1 MQRQKDKVLQ
11 QKSIIKERQEETK
24 AVINS
29 LPHPYMK
36 EIDCCDHLISYLN
49 SMKVKMGLTVDNELA
64 ARQAQAA
71 IQQEAVQEKLN
82 EKLAA
87 GKVEVSISKQ
97 EREAASVIQIGGQK
111 KNKGKKRKQ
120 AVEYE
125 EFQIDFVIIKK
136 FATLSIAAPVNAD
149 DLDKSLAQVEEKK
162 KWYEANGGIKLQE
175 QIEELKRAAAEEE
188 KFFEEETSA
197 LVEEPPTR
205 GRGRGGRGAGYRG
218 GRGGTSRGRGRGGA
232 LANYQ
237 VRNEFDGDDEDEF
250 VYSAPANK
258 PKKNKQK
265 QEDLQMDEENYPA
278 L

>member
-87 GKVEVSISKQ
+87 GKVEVSISK
-97 EREAASVIQIGGQK
+97 
-111 KNKGKKRKQ
+111 
-120 AVEYE
+120 
-125 EFQIDFVIIKK
+125 
-136 FATLSIAAPVNAD
+136 
-149 DLDKSLAQVEEKK
+149 
-162 KWYEANGGIKLQE
+162 
-175 QIEELKRAAAEEE
+175 
-188 KFFEEETSA
+188 
-197 LVEEPPTR
+197 
-205 GRGRGGRGAGYRG
+205 
-218 GRGGTSRGRGRGGA
+218 
-232 LANYQ
+232 
-237 VRNEFDGDDEDEF
+237 
-250 VYSAPANK
+250 
-258 PKKNKQK
+258 
-265 QEDLQMDEENYPA
+265 
-278 L
+278 